1 MLIDNRCLSHLKR
14 FIGEYFVEKSAVSSC
29 VASY

>member
-1 MLIDNRCLSHLKR
+1 MLIDNRCLCHLKR
-14 FIGEYFVEKSAVSSC
+14 FIVECFVEKSAVSSC